1 MRVTSVVQSIKHE
14 YIKKPRSKTL
24 SNKISRRGPQ
34 FNVFQAMGAPNC
46 ITMHGKE
53 ANNTNNGI

>member
-1 MRVTSVVQSIKHE
+1 MVQSIKHE
-14 YIKKPRSKTL
+14 YIKKPRNKTL
-24 SNKISRRGPQ
+24 SYKISSGGPQ

-46 ITMHGKE
+46 ITMHAKE